1 MAIAGYGTKVLVKGL
16 VNGCNSWVAAAVV
29 RTKCWTGHA
38 GLTGAGAGAGAG
50 KIGAGAGAG
59 SLAVGKLGGL

>member
-1 MAIAGYGTKVLVKGL
+1 VAIAGYGTKVLVKGL

-38 GLTGAGAGAGAG
+38 GLTGAGAG
-50 KIGAGAGAG
+50 KIGAGAGGG
-59 SLAVGKLGGL
+59 SLAVGNLGL